1 MQAYVSLLTYI
12 KDNQDVKRIDESSN
26 LDLSVMSE
34 LYHNGYING
43 MYIDNKSTTAI
54 VDPTITMDGLSF
66 LEEQDSEKNTTN
78 DWYKK
83 PIGIIFLSVS
93 ATVLA
98 AFIMHFLSKY
108 NVI

>member
-1 MQAYVSLLTYI
+1 MQAYVSILTYI

-34 LYHNGYING
+34 LYHKGYING

-54 VDPTITMDGLSF
+54 VDPIITMDGLSF
-66 LEEQDSEKNTTN
+66 LEEQDSETNTT
-78 DWYKK
+78 DEWYKK
-83 PIGIIFLSVS
+83 PIGITFLSVS

-98 AFIMHFLSKY
+98 AFIMLLLSKY

>member
-1 MQAYVSLLTYI
+1 MHTYVSLLTYI
-12 KDNQDVKRIDESSN
+12 KDNQDIDRIDESSN
-26 LDLSVMSE
+26 LNLSVMSE
-34 LYHNGYING
+34 LHHNGFING

-54 VDPTITMDGLSF
+54 VDPVITMDGLSF
-66 LEEQDSEKNTTN
+66 LNEQNGEANSTN

-83 PIGIIFLSVS
+83 PIGLIFLSVS

-98 AFIMHFLSKY
+98 AFIMHLLSKY